1 AGMRVWL
8 DEERHR
14 GPVWPGRPRT
24 AGGRDRI
31 GEQPTEACVAGA
43 DCAAERR
50 RGWHDGDPAADRQRQ
65 ADDLALAGALHGRGG
80 RRLAAR
86 GDPTGRQAAAD
97 PGGDRGVVAMTLAGP
112 PGEATHWTGR
122 VMAKAAG
129 VSHRSVQRI

>member
-1 AGMRVWL
+1 MRVWL
-8 DEERHR
+8 DEERHQS
-14 GPVWPGRPRT
+14 PAWPGRPRT

-65 ADDLALAGALHGRGG
+65 ADDLALAGAFMAEGVDGLLHDATRPAGKPPLLPAVIERVVEM
-80 RRLAAR
+80 
-86 GDPTGRQAAAD
+86 TQAE
-97 PGGDRGVVAMTLAGP
+97 P
-112 PGEATHWTGR
+112 PGEATHWTCR
-122 VMAKAAG
+122 AMAKAAG